1 MLLILKQIPS
11 FVNVLVLTRCI
22 CSHNRSETYMCTA
35 AGVYFN
41 IVNYLIRCEHKR
53 LYPVGNVCSV
63 ELVVREFPSPG
74 EDDEM

>member
-1 MLLILKQIPS
+1 
-11 FVNVLVLTRCI
+11 
-22 CSHNRSETYMCTA
+22 MCTA
-35 AGVYFN
+35 ASVYFN
-41 IVNYLIRCEHKR
+41 IVNYLIRREHER